1 MAGRTRSDIDIEIG
15 SRLRAAR
22 NRLGLSQAD
31 VAVKL
36 GVSFQQIQK
45 YERGD
50 TRLTLSSV
58 ARIRDVLQIEPFDLL
73 PALRADGSA
82 LPDPVA
88 AMGQNITGVHLARI
102 FGRLPTVQQHNL
114 LNVAKAIDVAAVA
127 AA

>member
-1 MAGRTRSDIDIEIG
+1 MAGRTTTDIDIEIG
-15 SRLRAAR
+15 ARFRAAR
-22 NRLGLSQAD
+22 NRLGLSQTQ
-31 VAVKL
+31 VAERL
-36 GVSFQQIQK
+36 GISFQQIQK

-50 TRLTLSSV
+50 NRLALSTV
-58 ARIRDVLQIEPFDLL
+58 ARIRDVLNIEPMDLL
-73 PALRADGSA
+73 PALREDGSA
-82 LPDPVA
+82 MPDPVA